1 MGLAATGRRNGHRGG
16 TVSGRRAE
24 GHEERQP
31 PGADAERVR
40 EQVAREEGDR
50 EDEGRRELDHDAE
63 RELEMEEG
71 NPT

>member
-1 MGLAATGRRNGHRGG
+1 M
-16 TVSGRRAE
+16 SGRRAE

-31 PGADAERVR
+31 PGADAERDGER
-40 EQVAREEGDR
+40 EQGAREEGDR

-63 RELEMEEG
+63 RELETEEG

>member
-1 MGLAATGRRNGHRGG
+1 MSR
-16 TVSGRRAE
+16 RRAE

-40 EQVAREEGDR
+40 EQEAREEGDR

-63 RELEMEEG
+63 RELETEEG

>member
-1 MGLAATGRRNGHRGG
+1 M
-16 TVSGRRAE
+16 SGRRAE

-31 PGADAERVR
+31 PGADAERDGGR
-40 EQVAREEGDR
+40 EQGAREEGDR

-63 RELEMEEG
+63 RELETEEG